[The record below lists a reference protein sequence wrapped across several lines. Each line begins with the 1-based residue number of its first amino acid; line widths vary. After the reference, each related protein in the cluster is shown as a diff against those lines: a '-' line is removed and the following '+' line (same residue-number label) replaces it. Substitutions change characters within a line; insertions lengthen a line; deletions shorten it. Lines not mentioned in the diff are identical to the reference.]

1 MTDFSKPGTLTGK
14 FDKFGHSVTV
24 GCHIKALITWGAEV
38 KEISGTVI
46 HHFSPVKGYVFAVE
60 CSTQNPRLFEYY
72 PLSEV
77 FDITVT
83 MDHKTD
89 PNPITADL
97 RLDSWSCPAPNI
109 RHITAKDRFPFATT
123 FEQDRI
129 GTYTFSG
136 IDKQGNKITL
146 NIETKQLLDRVVSI
160 EIKPEKKIQDKS
172 KWDNKKVAD
181 FLKWYLDVSDQGKD
195 YYQDMVSKYEKEQI

>member
-24 GCHIKALITWGAEV
+24 GCHIKGLITWGAEV

-60 CSTQNPRLFEYY
+60 CKSKEDPKLLEYY
-72 PLSEV
+72 PMSEV

-83 MDHKTD
+83 MDYKTD

-97 RLDSWSCPAPNI
+97 RLDSWSCPEPERI
-109 RHITAKDRFPFATT
+109 HPYFVIPYLTVQ
-123 FEQDRI
+123 QDRI

-146 NIETKQLLDRVVSI
+146 HIETKQLLDRVVSI